1 MQTKEARICFAAV
14 RVKHWVLRHYLWVAL
29 TVLLLALATGLI
41 VKLQDWKGW
50 LAVIGVPFSFLLTI
64 QKQKTEELELFR
76 KLFTEFNAHYD
87 SLHDKLN
94 TIVREPENAE
104 LSSHEKDL
112 LFKYFNLCGEEYLFF
127 ILGYI
132 YPEVWRA
139 WYNGMNGFRNKSRRI
154 KDLWDDELRSD
165 SYYGLH
171 FEDQDT
177 EKRERPGQGSG
188 RPDGDPHDGAPPR
201 EGAPGAQEDSRPAQ
215 KNDEGLP
222 EASKKSCLAKNG
234 NRGT

>member
-1 MQTKEARICFAAV
+1 MPTKEARICFAAV

-29 TVLLLALATGLI
+29 TLLLLALATGLI

-76 KLFTEFNAHYD
+76 KLFKEFNARYD
-87 SLHDKLN
+87 SLHDKMN
-94 TIVREPENAE
+94 TVVRELENDGISCEAKA
-104 LSSHEKDL
+104 KDL

-127 ILGYI
+127 IQGYI

-139 WYNGMNGFRNKSRRI
+139 WYNGMKAFRRNSWI
-154 KDLWDDELRSD
+154 KKLWDEELQAD

-171 FEDQDT
+171 FEDQET

-188 RPDGDPHDGAPPR
+188 CPDGDPRDGVPPR
-201 EGAPGAQEDSRPAQ
+201 EGAPGARQDARPVEE
-215 KNDEGLP
+215 NDERLP
-222 EASKKSCLAKNG
+222 KASKKSCSAKNG
-234 NRGT
+234 T